1 MKKKNEINID
11 EVSKKPK
18 KRRRESNKL
27 SVNQIV

>member
-1 MKKKNEINID
+1 MKKKNEININ

-18 KRRRESNKL
+18 KRRRGSKKL

>member
-1 MKKKNEINID
+1 MKKKNEININ

-18 KRRRESNKL
+18 KRRRESKKL